1 MLGGGDVPGGRKV
14 GLCDFCFSNLK
25 FILRNYIKLQTK
37 SYENRFIYRFSFGPI
52 F

>member
-1 MLGGGDVPGGRKV
+1 MMLCWGGDVPGGRKV
-14 GLCDFCFSNLK
+14 GLCDFYNLK
-25 FILRNYIKLQTK
+25 LILRNYMKLQTK